1 MSEQANPTPKP
12 SKPIQP
18 AGNKKRVTLEMPK
31 DLPVFYSNATVIDFS
46 PAEVVVD
53 FVQLLP
59 RMPKALVKSRIILSP
74 IHAKILQRALAQHV
88 ENFERRFGVIRM
100 PTQSVLADDFF
111 RSSGKGDDDKGK

>member
-1 MSEQANPTPKP
+1 MSEQAKPNPTPKP
-12 SKPIQP
+12 PIQAP
-18 AGNKKRVTLEMPK
+18 TNKKRVTLEMPK

-111 RSSGKGDDDKGK
+111 RSSGKSDDDKGK